1 MSRTLTILYSLD
13 SFVLAL
19 VTLGRCEIGDTLS
32 SKAWQLEQKG
42 RRHGHV
48 FRVVIDWL
56 FALVEPD
63 HCHQAYL
70 TYRRIRSTLK
80 D

>member
-1 MSRTLTILYSLD
+1 MSRTLIVLYSLD

-19 VTLGRCEIGDTLS
+19 ITLGNCEIGDTLS

-42 RRHGHV
+42 RTHGKV
-48 FRVVIDWL
+48 FRKLIDWF

-63 HCHQAYL
+63 HCHQAHL

-80 D
+80 E

>member
-1 MSRTLTILYSLD
+1 MVLELD
-13 SFVLAL
+13 SFLLAL
-19 VTLGRCEIGDTLS
+19 ITLGNCEIGDTLS

-42 RRHGHV
+42 RTHGKV

-63 HCHQAYL
+63 HCHQAFLSY
-70 TYRRIRSTLK
+70 TRIRSSGPV
-80 D
+80 

>member
-1 MSRTLTILYSLD
+1 MSRTLTILYAFD

-42 RRHGHV
+42 RTHGKV
-48 FRVVIDWL
+48 FRRVIDWL